1 MGTWLALL
9 VLPSADEG
17 MHRGC
22 SREATLKRVR
32 FGCFVSR
39 VLGEIKNSF
48 CASEM
53 SGFYGGFLD
62 SIMNESRDIIDSRP
76 SRLLFI
82 GLAKESD
89 LSYLSYSKE

>member
-22 SREATLKRVR
+22 SREATLERVR
-32 FGCFVSR
+32 FRCFVSR

-48 CASEM
+48 CASEIWAVSM
-53 SGFYGGFLD
+53 VVFGFNYDVSREISLIRDLPGCFL
-62 SIMNESRDIIDSRP
+62 
-76 SRLLFI
+76 
-82 GLAKESD
+82 
-89 LSYLSYSKE
+89 

>member
-1 MGTWLALL
+1 MRACIVG
-9 VLPSADEG
+9 VLPRRLWSG
-17 MHRGC
+17 SVSGVLSRGSWAK
-22 SREATLKRVR
+22 SRILSVLARYER
-32 FGCFVSR
+32 F
-39 VLGEIKNSF
+39 LWW
-48 CASEM
+48 
-53 SGFYGGFLD
+53 FLD